1 MVRRTLCPIF
11 LIGAP
16 HATLS
21 CMAAQKEMQGCWE
34 VLLPSWLPATLMGS
48 SATHTLVCLFRGWCS
63 GPFPGV
69 PWGLPCL
76 TPNDSLSSYWSV
88 KSKLSWPFQ
97 AICSLCPRLSPLS
110 LCHWLTLCLTNSAS
124 SYFSMI
130 LALSC
135 SLLWF
140 MVFQTPWY
148 LLLLSTGVYLSSK
161 AFIPKASYSIGL
173 PFHLTRDIP
182 SASL

>member
-1 MVRRTLCPIF
+1 MVYRILCPIF

-16 HATLS
+16 HSTLS
-21 CMAAQKEMQGCWE
+21 CLATWMDMLGCWE
-34 VLLPSWLPATLMGS
+34 VSLPSWLPATLMWS
-48 SATHTLVCLFRGWCS
+48 SATHTLVCLFRCWCS
-63 GPFPGV
+63 GSFPGV

-76 TPNDSLSSYWSV
+76 TLNDTLSSYWSA
-88 KSKLSWPFQ
+88 KSKLSWVFQ
-97 AICSLCPRLSPLS
+97 AICSLCPRTPLSP
-110 LCHWLTLCLTNSAS
+110 CHRLTLCWTNSAS

-140 MVFQTPWY
+140 MVFQTSWC
-148 LLLLSTGVYLSSK
+148 LLLLSTRVYLFSK
-161 AFIPKASYSIGL
+161 AFIPKASYSIVL
-173 PFHLTRDIP
+173 LFHLPCDIP